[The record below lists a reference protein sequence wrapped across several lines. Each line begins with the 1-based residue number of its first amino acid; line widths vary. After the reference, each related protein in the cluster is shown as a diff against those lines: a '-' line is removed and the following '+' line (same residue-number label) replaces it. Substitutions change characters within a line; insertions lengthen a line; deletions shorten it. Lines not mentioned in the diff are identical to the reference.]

1 MYNIIDAIIF
11 VNKIGDFM
19 KKWTFSHII
28 LITLLLVSCTSNK
41 RINKTT
47 EQKKADLYYSHG
59 TAMLINKDYR
69 QALKLFLEA
78 KALDNKDPKLLT
90 NLGMT
95 YYFLDQK
102 KLAFENLNEAIEVD
116 PNHSDARVNLGSL
129 YFQDKQFKKAL
140 VQYQEVLKNLTYN
153 HQYRT
158 HYNIGL
164 IYLKLGED
172 KKAKEQLLLSNTQ
185 NQDYCPATYELG
197 QLYFKQYKFN
207 SALKWFTEGTKGKC
221 FQNAGPAYMQG
232 LTLLELKDFK
242 AAKLKFQEV
251 IERFS
256 ATRYSSMA
264 NLKLNEINN
273 HKIIKKTEEGTYR
286 KNQKKAKNIYN
297 STSF

>member
-1 MYNIIDAIIF
+1 
-11 VNKIGDFM
+11 M
-19 KKWTFSHII
+19 KKWNFSTII
-28 LITLLLVSCTSNK
+28 LLALFLCSCSSTKS
-41 RINKTT
+41 INKTT

-78 KALDNKDPKLLT
+78 KALDNKDPKILT

-95 YYFLDQK
+95 YYFLKQK
-102 KLAFENLNEAIEVD
+102 KLALENLKEAIEVD
-116 PNHSDARVNLGSL
+116 PGHSDARVNLGSL
-129 YFQDKQFKKAL
+129 YFENKEYKKSL
-140 VQYQEVLKNLTYN
+140 VQYEEVLKNLTYI

-158 HYNIGL
+158 HYNIAL
-164 IYLKLGED
+164 IYLKLGND

-185 NQDYCPATYELG
+185 NQDYCPSSYELG
-197 QLYFKQYKFN
+197 LLYYRQYKFN

-221 FQNAGPAYMQG
+221 YENAGPTYMQG
-232 LTLLELKDFK
+232 MTLLELKDLK
-242 AAKLKFQEV
+242 AARIKFQDV

-264 NLKLNEINN
+264 NLKLNEITNQ
-273 HKIIKKTEEGTYR
+273 KILEQKEENTYR

-297 STSF
+297 SPSF

>member
-1 MYNIIDAIIF
+1 
-11 VNKIGDFM
+11 M
-19 KKWTFSHII
+19 KKWNFSAII
-28 LITLLLVSCTSNK
+28 LISFLLFSCASNK
-41 RINKTT
+41 SVNKTT

-78 KALDNKDPKLLT
+78 KALDDKDPKVLT

-95 YYFLDQK
+95 YFFLDQK
-102 KLAFENLNEAIEVD
+102 ELAFKNLKEAIKSD

-129 YFQDKQFKKAL
+129 YYQNKEYKKAL
-140 VQYQEVLKNLTYN
+140 KQYQEVLKNLTYN

-158 HYNIGL
+158 HYNIAL
-164 IYLKLGED
+164 IYIKLGND
-172 KKAKEQLLLSNTQ
+172 VKAKEQLLLSNTQ

-197 QLYFKQYKFN
+197 LLYYRQYKFN

-221 FQNAGPAYMQG
+221 YENPGPTYMQA
-232 LTLLELKDFK
+232 LSLLELKDYP
-242 AAKLKFQEV
+242 AASLKFQEV

-273 HKIIKKTEEGTYR
+273 QKIIEKKEDDNYR

-297 STSF
+297 SPSF